1 MPTKVNG
8 QKRVYWIL
16 YDLDFLVVIELLNNM
31 RKRSGKYIIYIY
43 SYILKNIKNN
53 NKIIGI

>member
-31 RKRSGKYIIYIY
+31 RKRSGKYIIYIFI
-43 SYILKNIKNN
+43 YIKKY
-53 NKIIGI
+53 